1 MNWLRRIF
9 NFYLDASVHVAFAVF
24 SLVRV
29 SEIIL
34 NISGNAHLAWFL
46 FFGTIGCYNFI
57 KYGLEA
63 EKYILVANHYHKN
76 IQFFSFIAIALA
88 FYHGYFLGFQTWAG
102 LGCLLFFTG
111 LYALPVLP
119 QAKNLRSL
127 SGLKIFVVALV
138 WSGATVILPV
148 LAAKHTISWDVCIES
163 FQRFVFVLV
172 LLAPFEIRDL
182 MYDKPELKT
191 LPQRFGVAQTKIFGA
206 LGAVVFF
213 FLTFLKDDISIS
225 EVVVKGVLFLVLGSL
240 MFITKRNQSKYFA
253 SFWVEGIPFFW
264 WILAIVSAY
273 FFNSFPVIALSF

>member
-1 MNWLRRIF
+1 M
-9 NFYLDASVHVAFAVF
+9 
-24 SLVRV
+24 
-29 SEIIL
+29 
-34 NISGNAHLAWFL
+34 
-46 FFGTIGCYNFI
+46 
-57 KYGLEA
+57 
-63 EKYILVANHYHKN
+63 
-76 IQFFSFIAIALA
+76 
-88 FYHGYFLGFQTWAG
+88 
-102 LGCLLFFTG
+102 GCLLFFTG